1 MIYIQFVIFFLQTIF
16 FKCDGLLATSAFPSM
31 NHVQIPLSLYK
42 LTTPNESFIMLK
54 KTASAEHEEKGNFK
68 MLTMVLN
75 SRDSAFTNQGL
86 IEPSTK

>member
-1 MIYIQFVIFFLQTIF
+1 
-16 FKCDGLLATSAFPSM
+16 M

-68 MLTMVLN
+68 MLTVVPN
-75 SRDSAFTNQGL
+75 SRDSNSIYQPEADR
-86 IEPSTK
+86 TKHKMTKKWVGIL